1 MKYKNRILT
10 FLIAVVLIWNLSGS
24 VLSVY
29 GSDVQSMQEEIT
41 AFPPLPYLPR
51 RLQGVLLLS
60 NGISHLEGEMCIRDR
75 RYASPMECVP
85 VAHAVTTFRL
95 FPFSPS

>member
-10 FLIAVVLIWNLSGS
+10 FLIAMVLIWNLSGS

-41 AFPPLPYLPR
+41 AFDASVTVQDTGEPLR
-51 RLQGVLLLS
+51 TGDKSGAKCTCRK
-60 NGISHLEGEMCIRDR
+60 
-75 RYASPMECVP
+75 
-85 VAHAVTTFRL
+85 
-95 FPFSPS
+95 

>member
-10 FLIAVVLIWNLSGS
+10 FLIAMVLIWNLSGS

-41 AFPPLPYLPR
+41 AFDASVTAVSYTHLTLPT
-51 RLQGVLLLS
+51 
-60 NGISHLEGEMCIRDR
+60 N
-75 RYASPMECVP
+75 
-85 VAHAVTTFRL
+85 
-95 FPFSPS
+95 